1 MIVVI
6 QCAAKKSPQAGYL
19 QTSSGKNVFFVADPS
34 LAPVRE
40 GIVYAR
46 PDDIA
51 ENGNTWRQKLLKYNE
66 SPGENPL
73 GLLPAWQLYG
83 NSTYEMLMDKFGTES
98 LYILSAGWELI
109 PADFLT
115 PDYDIT
121 FSASAEKY
129 KRRRKADRYN
139 DFEMLDNPNSEPVVF
154 FGGKDY
160 ISLFCELTKLVK
172 GPKTI
177 FFNSATLPDTP
188 GCTLKRFVTR
198 TRTNWHY
205 ECAKAF
211 IAEEIGV

>member
-40 GIVYAR
+40 GIVYAH

-51 ENGNTWRQKLLKYNE
+51 EDGNSWREKLLEYNE

-83 NSTYEMLMDKFGTES
+83 NSTYELLMNRFGTEK
-98 LYILSAGWELI
+98 LYILSAGWGLI

-139 DFEMLDNPNSEPVVF
+139 DFEMLDNPKSEPVVF

-160 ISLFCELTKLVK
+160 ISLFCELTKTVK
-172 GPKTI
+172 GLKTV
-177 FFNSATLPDTP
+177 FFNSATPPSTP
-188 GCTLKRFVTR
+188 GCTIKRFVTR

>member
-1 MIVVI
+1 
-6 QCAAKKSPQAGYL
+6 
-19 QTSSGKNVFFVADPS
+19 
-34 LAPVRE
+34 
-40 GIVYAR
+40 
-46 PDDIA
+46 
-51 ENGNTWRQKLLKYNE
+51 
-66 SPGENPL
+66 
-73 GLLPAWQLYG
+73 
-83 NSTYEMLMDKFGTES
+83 MLMNRFSTES
-98 LYILSAGWELI
+98 LYILSAGWGLI

-121 FSASAEKY
+121 FRARAEEY
-129 KRRRKADRYN
+129 KRRRKVDHYN
-139 DFEMLDNPNSEPVVF
+139 DFEMLDNPNSETIAF

-160 ISLFCELTKLVK
+160 ISLFCELTKSVK
-172 GPKTI
+172 GPKTV

>member
-6 QCAAKKSPQAGYL
+6 QCAAKKSPQAGNL
-19 QTSSGKNVFFVADPS
+19 LTSSGKNVFFVADPT

-40 GIVYAR
+40 GMVYAR

-51 ENGNTWRQKLLKYNE
+51 ENGNSWREKLLKYNE

-73 GLLPAWQLYG
+73 GLLPSWQLYG
-83 NSTYEMLMDKFGTES
+83 NGTYEMLMDKFGTKS
-98 LYILSAGWELI
+98 LYILSAGWGLI
-109 PADFLT
+109 SAEFLT

-121 FSASAEKY
+121 FRASVDEY
-129 KRRRKADRYN
+129 KRRRKSDYYN
-139 DFEMLDNPNSEPVVF
+139 DIKMLDNPNSEPIAF

-160 ISLFCELTKLVK
+160 ISLFCELTKSVK

-177 FFNSATLPDTP
+177 FFNSATPPNTP
-188 GCTLKRFVTR
+188 GCARKRFITK

-205 ECAKAF
+205 ECAKAL
-211 IAEEIGV
+211 IAEDIGV